1 MKKLCFPLIPACF
14 VLANLVMV
22 SCAGPGEKVDLKLR
36 LQEGKTYKLRMVNEQ
51 NTKLTAQGRE
61 MQMSQKMAMEFA
73 FDAQKVDEAGDAT
86 IKVTFQRISTEIEG
100 PMGKISYD
108 SANPTE
114 AGHPMVKAFAL
125 MAGRSYTMVISDK
138 GEVKKV
144 DGIKE
149 IMTSML
155 DSLDI
160 PDERMKETMKKQF
173 ENMFGEKATVE
184 MTGQWFGM
192 FPEQPVGVSDSWSKT
207 VFESSR
213 MPLIV
218 ENKWTLK
225 ERKGGNAVLAAESV
239 IKSNPDA
246 EPTEMGQMKVTVDMS
261 GEQSGT
267 YEIDESTGWIV
278 SSRITQTISGE
289 QRIEGG
295 PAQEGSM
302 TIPISMESVITLE
315 PL

>member
-1 MKKLCFPLIPACF
+1 MKKLFFPLILACF
-14 VLANLVMV
+14 ALANLTAV
-22 SCAGPGEKVDLKLR
+22 SCGGPGEKVDLRLR

-51 NTKLTAQGRE
+51 NTKMTAQGRE
-61 MQMSQKMAMEFA
+61 MEMSQKMASEFA
-73 FDAQKVDEAGDAT
+73 FDVQKVDGAGDAT
-86 IKVTFQRISTEIEG
+86 IEVTFQRVSTEIEG

-125 MAGRSYTMVISDK
+125 MAGQSYTIVISDK

-144 DGIKE
+144 DGMKE
-149 IMTSML
+149 IMTRML

-160 PDERMKETMKKQF
+160 PDERMKETMKNQF

-192 FPEQPVGVSDSWSKT
+192 FPEQPVGLSDSWSKT

-218 ENKWTLK
+218 ENKWTLQ
-225 ERKGGNAVLAAESV
+225 ERRDGKAVLAAESV
-239 IKSNPDA
+239 IKTNPDA
-246 EPTEMGQMKVTVDMS
+246 EPMEMGQMKLTTNFT
-261 GEQSGT
+261 GTQSGT

-295 PAQEGSM
+295 PAQEESM
-302 TIPISMESVITLE
+302 TIPMSMESVITLE